1 MEFNYSKLSGRIVE
15 VCGTQGRFAAR
26 MGVSERTISLKMNSK
41 VMFRQDEIM
50 KAVRI
55 LGLTTAEIAE
65 YFFLLAFRAYKGD
78 GENKKA
84 DL

>member
-1 MEFNYSKLSGRIVE
+1 
-15 VCGTQGRFAAR
+15 
-26 MGVSERTISLKMNSK
+26 
-41 VMFRQDEIM
+41 MFRQDEIM

-65 YFFLLAFRAYKGD
+65 YFFSLAFRAYKGD

-84 DL
+84 DLWDGEGQKGLL